1 MRALERRDMTLAGA
15 GTYFRNTTAVKT
27 ALLALRGVRPDAIIV
42 IGAYLP
48 SAVFTQWARK
58 LGVDALIVNIS
69 FVGANALA
77 DALGPAGEGVYVTQV
92 VPFPE
97 WRRDA
102 VLAEY
107 RAALAVHD
115 PLAEPG
121 FGSLEG
127 YIAGRLTVDVLRRL
141 GPEPTRAAFLGALA
155 GVGAFDIGGFAL
167 RYGPGDNRGSD
178 QVFLTMIRGD
188 GSIVPVEA
196 IGPMSAPD
204 VTPHRRSRLG
214 LSAKLYLAIA
224 GAVALTLVASI
235 VAWLS
240 FVELGQH
247 QRRITREH
255 IPSITDS
262 LRLAQQ
268 STLIAAT
275 APALIAATDEKERA
289 RVMASLRQQA
299 AVLDG
304 LITRLAKEMG
314 GDVDL
319 PEDTR
324 MIGEIN
330 KASDKLTATLD
341 QLDDSVGRQLAL
353 RTELDGAGRPGRRPS
368 PAPDRAAHPP
378 PRRRDALFGHR
389 VSLAQRC
396 RAAAARGAFHR
407 AYAPDLCGDVAAQH
421 RGQSHRRA
429 ARRNRRPS

>member
-1 MRALERRDMTLAGA
+1 
-15 GTYFRNTTAVKT
+15 
-27 ALLALRGVRPDAIIV
+27 
-42 IGAYLP
+42 
-48 SAVFTQWARK
+48 
-58 LGVDALIVNIS
+58 
-69 FVGANALA
+69 
-77 DALGPAGEGVYVTQV
+77 
-92 VPFPE
+92 
-97 WRRDA
+97 
-102 VLAEY
+102 
-107 RAALAVHD
+107 
-115 PLAEPG
+115 
-121 FGSLEG
+121 
-127 YIAGRLTVDVLRRL
+127 
-141 GPEPTRAAFLGALA
+141 
-155 GVGAFDIGGFAL
+155 
-167 RYGPGDNRGSD
+167 
-178 QVFLTMIRGD
+178 
-188 GSIVPVEA
+188 
-196 IGPMSAPD
+196 MSAPD

-224 GAVALTLVASI
+224 GAVALTVVASI

-304 LITRLAKEMG
+304 LITRLAKGMG

-341 QLDDSVGRQLAL
+341 QLDNSVGRQLAL
-353 RTELDGAGRPGRRPS
+353 RTELDGLVDQAADLHRRLIELLTPLLDDATLYLITGYRSLDDVAPQPPEVRFTEHTLLTYAAMSQLSIEANLIGVLLAEHRRPS
-368 PAPDRAAHPP
+368 
-378 PRRRDALFGHR
+378 
-389 VSLAQRC
+389 
-396 RAAAARGAFHR
+396 
-407 AYAPDLCGDVAAQH
+407 
-421 RGQSHRRA
+421 
-429 ARRNRRPS
+429 